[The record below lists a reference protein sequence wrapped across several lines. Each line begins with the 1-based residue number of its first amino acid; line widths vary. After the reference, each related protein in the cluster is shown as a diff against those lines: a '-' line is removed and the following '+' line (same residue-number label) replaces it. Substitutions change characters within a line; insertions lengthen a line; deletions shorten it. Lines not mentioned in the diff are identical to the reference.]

1 MKRPPNNKFHI
12 KYGWMAWF
20 GWCWSMAPVWSN
32 KSHFLTLV
40 LVVCRLRYQA
50 HSVEGLHWE
59 IFKEHKTQS
68 YLTSKKSENFEKR
81 GKTLQNVGWVIS
93 SPTISGKKEII
104 PPAFQLSLFL
114 NPMFLR
120 SFNTLFPSLKKVPN
134 SNFLNRTLTPTH
146 RQRRSHRKLTK
157 LHRSA

>member
-1 MKRPPNNKFHI
+1 MD
-12 KYGWMAWF
+12 AWH
-20 GWCWSMAPVWSN
+20 GLAGEWWMAPVWSN

-40 LVVCRLRYQA
+40 FVVCRLRYQA

-59 IFKEHKTQS
+59 IFKEYKTHDNDNHIS
-68 YLTSKKSENFEKR
+68 R
-81 GKTLQNVGWVIS
+81 PIRTLQNVRWVIS

-120 SFNTLFPSLKKVPN
+120 AFNNLFPSLKKVPN
-134 SNFLNRTLTPTH
+134 SNFLNRTVTPTH